1 MTEFEKGLRL
11 PTDKYQFRDGGIY
24 HEDGY
29 RVPDNEPVLLFRGKD
44 LGSLAAITAY
54 LDMLCEQH
62 PSEAIKSHLLSM
74 LRLSEAFNEYQHRND
89 VRSVGCSLE
98 AHKATIKG
106 LRADFNESFYCAKRH
121 LYSSYNI
128 DFDEYKKQNYPKTL
142 ISVR

>member
-1 MTEFEKGLRL
+1 MTDFEKGLRL
-11 PTDKYQFRDGGIY
+11 PTDKYLFKDGGIY

-29 RVPDNEPVLLFRGKD
+29 RVPDDEPVLVFRSKD

-74 LRLSEAFNEYQHRND
+74 LRLSEAVNEYQHRND
-89 VRSVGCSLE
+89 VKSVTCSLE

-106 LRADFNESFYCAKRH
+106 LRDDFNDSFYYAKRH
-121 LYSSYNI
+121 LYSRYNI
-128 DFDEYKKQNYPKTL
+128 DFDEYIKQNYPKN
-142 ISVR
+142 VME